1 MKYKKYL
8 SLVLI
13 MLITITTVGCQQS
26 EQAIGNED
34 NIEDIETPIEFT
46 PVEGGQVVLPLTA
59 FNTLN
64 PLMTENSSYYYF
76 SKLIF
81 EGLFEFGDDLNVIN
95 KLAENYSIKDD
106 GRTIEIKLMDNV
118 YWHDG
123 EKLKP
128 EDIEFT
134 INTIKYANTDNAYK
148 EMFTNAMG
156 SNSPSDLRRIID
168 VSIIDENNI
177 SISFDRTFSNNLEV
191 LTFPIIPRHIF
202 VSAKGGN
209 NDFIKALETNNYT
222 PIGTGPYKFESYEKM
237 KQITLSSNENYRDGK
252 PYINEILGRVLA
264 NEEDILTA
272 FETGQINMATTIGV
286 DWDKYNQ
293 NNGIKI
299 LEFVSANYEFL
310 GFNFSKEIFSG
321 EKGENLR
328 QAIAYGIDRQAII
341 ERLYLGHGT
350 QIDVPIHP
358 NSWLLSEKANTFGY
372 NLDLAKEELKK
383 LGWKDLDNDG
393 ILEDENGEVI
403 TFNILTNTYN
413 PMRLRTA
420 ELIKEDLMKLGI
432 NIIINPINE
441 IGKDATKEDIE
452 QQWEEVN
459 KDLAAGD
466 YDIALLGWQLSV
478 IPELSFA
485 FHSSQIPYNTNFIKY
500 SNENMDKMLTD
511 AFLIGSREEKIKTYE
526 ELQSLIVK
534 DLPYIS
540 LFFKNKALLINDKI
554 LGDLSPTFFNPYR
567 GIEKCYIPKDL
578 Q

>member
-8 SLVLI
+8 YLFLI
-13 MLITITTVGCQQS
+13 LLISITNVGCQQS
-26 EQAIGNED
+26 EQVIGNED
-34 NIEDIETPIEFT
+34 NIEDTETSIEFT
-46 PVEGGQVVLPLTA
+46 PVEGGQAVLPLTT

-81 EGLFEFGDDLNVIN
+81 EGLFEFGDDLNIIN
-95 KLAENYSIKDD
+95 QLAENYSIKDD
-106 GRTIEIKLMDNV
+106 GRTIEIKLKENI

-123 EKLKP
+123 EKLKS
-128 EDIEFT
+128 EDIAFT

-148 EMFTNAMG
+148 EMFTNAIG

-168 VSIIDENNI
+168 VSIIDENNL
-177 SISFDRTFSNNLEV
+177 SVSFDRAFSNNLEV
-191 LTFPIIPRHIF
+191 LTFPIIPKHIF
-202 VSAKGGN
+202 ASEKGGN
-209 NDFIKALETNNYT
+209 NDFIKALELNNYT

-286 DWDKYNQ
+286 DWEKYNQ
-293 NNGIKI
+293 NNGIRT
-299 LEFVSANYEFL
+299 LEFVSSNYEFL

-321 EKGENLR
+321 ENGEKLR
-328 QAIAYGIDRQAII
+328 KAIAYAIDRQAII

-372 NLDLAKEELKK
+372 NLDLAKDELKNI
-383 LGWKDLDNDG
+383 GWKDLDNDG
-393 ILEDENGEVI
+393 MLEDENGQVI
-403 TFNILTNTYN
+403 TLNILTNTYN

-420 ELIKEDLMKLGI
+420 ELIKEDLKKLGI
-432 NIIINPINE
+432 NIIINPIND
-441 IGKDATKEDIE
+441 IGKDATKEEIE
-452 QQWEEVN
+452 QQWEKVN
-459 KDLAAGD
+459 ADLITGD
-466 YDIALLGWQLSV
+466 YDIILLGWQLSV

-500 SNENMDKMLTD
+500 SNENMDKILME
-511 AFLIGSREEKIKTYE
+511 AFLTGSRE
-526 ELQSLIVK
+526 
-534 DLPYIS
+534 
-540 LFFKNKALLINDKI
+540 KN
-554 LGDLSPTFFNPYR
+554 
-567 GIEKCYIPKDL
+567 
-578 Q
+578 